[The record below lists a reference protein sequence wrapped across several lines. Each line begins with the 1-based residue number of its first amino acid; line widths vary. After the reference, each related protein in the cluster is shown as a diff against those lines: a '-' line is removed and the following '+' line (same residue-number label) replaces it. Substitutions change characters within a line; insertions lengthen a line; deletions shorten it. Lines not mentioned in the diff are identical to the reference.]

1 MNQLARPAERTTA
14 ETTTRAPSRGPQW
27 VIPQANLR
35 EEKDGY
41 CLELDMP
48 GVSKEGLEITVEAN
62 ELTIF
67 GHRLEPEVKADVVYR
82 ESRPNDYRRTFDL
95 DPSINTAKISA
106 KIDQGLVTVML
117 PIAESVKPRKI
128 TVTE

>member
-1 MNQLARPAERTTA
+1 
-14 ETTTRAPSRGPQW
+14 
-27 VIPQANLR
+27 
-35 EEKDGY
+35 
-41 CLELDMP
+41 MP